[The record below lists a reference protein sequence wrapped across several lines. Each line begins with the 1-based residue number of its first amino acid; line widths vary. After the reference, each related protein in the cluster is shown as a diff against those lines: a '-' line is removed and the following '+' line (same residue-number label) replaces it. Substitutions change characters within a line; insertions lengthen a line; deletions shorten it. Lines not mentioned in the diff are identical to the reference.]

1 MPLTLLRRLLIALTA
16 TVLLHGP
23 ASAQIKLEGQTFL
36 SQLRV
41 ADSDLRLNGV
51 GLRAVAWIKG
61 YAAGLYLSSKASSAA
76 QAIAAAGPKRLQIR
90 MLLEVPAV
98 EFTKA
103 IDNGITR
110 NAAQS
115 ELPGLRERMATF
127 EQRVQTIG
135 TVHKGDV
142 VDLDWVPGSGMH
154 FSLNGVARGAP
165 IPGEDFYTALLK
177 IFIGDKPVDP
187 ELKTGLLGGPAS

>member
-1 MPLTLLRRLLIALTA
+1 MPSTLLRRLLLALMA

-23 ASAQIKLEGQTFL
+23 ANAQIKLEGQTFL

-76 QAIAAAGPKRLQIR
+76 QAIAAVGPKRLQIR

-103 IDNGITR
+103 IDHGITR
-110 NAAQS
+110 NATQS

-154 FSLNGVARGAP
+154 FSLNGVAKGAP

>member
-1 MPLTLLRRLLIALTA
+1 MPSTLLRRLLLVLTA
-16 TVLLHGP
+16 SVLLHGS
-23 ASAQIKLEGQTFL
+23 ATAQIKLEGQTFL

-61 YAAGLYLSSKASSAA
+61 YAAGLYLSGKASSAA

-110 NAAQS
+110 NATQA

-127 EQRVQTIG
+127 EQRVQALG

-154 FSLNGVARGAP
+154 FSLNGVAKGAP
-165 IPGEDFYTALLK
+165 IPGEDFYAALLK

>member
-1 MPLTLLRRLLIALTA
+1 MPSTLLRRLLLALTA
-16 TVLLHGP
+16 TVLLNGP
-23 ASAQIKLEGQTFL
+23 ANAQIKLEGQTFL

-154 FSLNGVARGAP
+154 FSLNGVAKGAP